1 MFSDIVSNVGTIIEI
16 DSGFCGYD
24 SLVDSPVSSVFF
36 IKSFSYLDEL
46 NTYEYG
52 VLVE

>member
-1 MFSDIVSNVGTIIEI
+1 MFSHVVSNVETIIEI
-16 DSGFCGYD
+16 DSGFCAYD
-24 SLVDSPVSSVFF
+24 SSLDSPVSSVFF
-36 IKSFSYLDEL
+36 NKSFSYLDEL